1 MIFYSIIFSLHNPEE
16 NMYVWM
22 FDLLLKTLIKTD
34 TFTSKDTYYILADT
48 ETKMAIMNRIDI
60 ENNVHV
66 LDIPKPKSLLE
77 GMLWKYKL
85 HTLIDI
91 ETKDCM
97 YLDVDILSMRKFQ
110 LTMQPDT
117 FYVLPESSAE
127 NTDYCGC
134 WKLNLN
140 KGLSAGF
147 FAFNLGPNVK
157 KTFEAILDLEKT
169 TKESFY
175 TIEQPFFNKCI
186 ENAPYKL
193 FDESVVSL
201 NGNTNTDTCYFLS
214 YAGVPGNQEFH
225 WQKGHHF
232 YLQYCS

>member
-1 MIFYSIIFSLHNPEE
+1 MIFYSIIFSLHTPEE

-157 KTFEAILDLEKT
+157 KTFEAILDLK
-169 TKESFY
+169 KPPKNHFIQLS
-175 TIEQPFFNKCI
+175 N
-186 ENAPYKL
+186 L
-193 FDESVVSL
+193 FLINV
-201 NGNTNTDTCYFLS
+201 
-214 YAGVPGNQEFH
+214 
-225 WQKGHHF
+225 
-232 YLQYCS
+232 